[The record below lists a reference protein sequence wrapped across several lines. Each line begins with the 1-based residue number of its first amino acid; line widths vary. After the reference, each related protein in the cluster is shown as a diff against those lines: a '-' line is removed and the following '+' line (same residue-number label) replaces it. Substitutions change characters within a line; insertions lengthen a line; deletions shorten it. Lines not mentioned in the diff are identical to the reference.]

1 MYYHIVSVFK
11 NGPSKFCGRQSLK
24 NSKWYDRPKQTIS
37 YHFKF
42 FKGCL
47 PQILLVSFLD
57 TVTHMWVIIAIAAII
72 ESNNNNILQEKQS
85 NQRTYFTENTWKWGL
100 SLIRKLSYL
109 HIYVFFMLSLF
120 VMLIEQKKR
129 ENFVGWSANHCWTCT
144 VCIGVSTPPQ
154 QHHPPLS
161 GQASLLN
168 LQLSHPLPHPDYFT

>member
-120 VMLIEQKKR
+120 VMLILL
-129 ENFVGWSANHCWTCT
+129 VGQRTIVELAQCALGYQPHLSNT
-144 VCIGVSTPPQ
+144 TPRFLVK
-154 QHHPPLS
+154 PPS
-161 GQASLLN
+161 
-168 LQLSHPLPHPDYFT
+168 